1 MGIYARHVDPAY
13 YVQHYHL
20 RWGLGWFARHLI
32 AWLVVALASV
42 GYVAYV
48 LHLEV
53 PPALRP
59 ALESVAEVLARS
71 TRSVPTTR
79 GGPTWVSVLWL
90 AALILAN
97 NVRVELL
104 SAAPFIGVVAY
115 PLSLTVTAWVLRLV
129 ATARFGDKWL
139 EVALGVLRMP
149 HTYLELLAYSIV
161 LVEGCVASYYLVRRG
176 DIPEEHVRRY
186 AVSLGVSLAVL
197 TVAALV
203 EAYEIVSQLQPSGTV
218 SGFLHSFF
226 CYYC

>member
-1 MGIYARHVDPAY
+1 MGIYVCHVDPAY

-20 RWGLGWFARHLI
+20 RWGLGWFTRHLI

-59 ALESVAEVLARS
+59 VLESVAEVLARS

-79 GGPTWVSVLWL
+79 GSPTWVSVLWL
-90 AALILAN
+90 ASLILAN

-129 ATARFGDKWL
+129 ATARFSWRWMDL
-139 EVALGVLRMP
+139 ALGVLRMP

-203 EAYEIVSQLQPSGTV
+203 EAYEIVSQLQPSGIV
-218 SGFLHSFF
+218 FGFLHSFF